1 MTLTHNKLH
10 ANQIYERSYFQN
22 GQSGTAQEKTAAVN
36 KIFDKY
42 RDDPDSPDEIGI
54 NGAMKYFGDLQ
65 VRLDEVACLAVAEL
79 LRSPSMGEFTR
90 EGFVEGWRG
99 TTESASLKPVYSA
112 LIYSQLSRC
121 DTIEKQASYANGLR
135 KLLLDDPNYFR
146 RVYRYTF
153 LLCRMQGQRN
163 VNIELAVEQWQLFFT
178 SENGGVA
185 WETKSVPWLK
195 WWIEFIE
202 TKHKRPINKDLWEQ
216 TEVLM
221 RKTMEDESM
230 GWWSPDAAWPGAID
244 DFVAFVKEKQGAT
257 AMQQ

>member
-1 MTLTHNKLH
+1 MSPCCKQLADFTSLFSCCRTYTNIMSGGELSEVPYLPINHIALPIFTIIYITTLLSKRT
-10 ANQIYERSYFQN
+10 IGRSAGENRRSEQDIR
-22 GQSGTAQEKTAAVN
+22 QVS
-36 KIFDKY
+36 
-42 RDDPDSPDEIGI
+42 SPDEIGI

-65 VRLDEVACLAVAEL
+65 VR
-79 LRSPSMGEFTR
+79 
-90 EGFVEGWRG
+90 
-99 TTESASLKPVYSA
+99 
-112 LIYSQLSRC
+112 C
-121 DTIEKQASYANGLR
+121 DTIQKQAAYADGLR
-135 KLLLDDPNYFR
+135 KLLQDDPNYFR

-230 GWWSPDAAWPGAID
+230 DWWSSDAAWPGAID
-244 DFVAFVKEKQGAT
+244 DFVAFVKEKQG
-257 AMQQ
+257 